1 MKINHASTMLNAIER
16 LHGDVAEYKIREGKS
31 LPCSVWV
38 ASTKQNINANLPEE
52 NFFLFS
58 FFSPLLLSWA
68 RAERVTL
75 RIFVEGTSEDAA

>member
-52 NFFLFS
+52 NFFFPPSS
-58 FFSPLLLSWA
+58 FLGSCGKSHLENFC
-68 RAERVTL
+68 
-75 RIFVEGTSEDAA
+75 